1 MRYGE
6 ARPGAASNTT
16 GREDR
21 MNGKTK
27 RIIRLI
33 ASLIIPQLAGGIG
46 ALFTEPAVRTW
57 YAGLDKP
64 SFNPPGWIFGP
75 VWTALYI
82 MMGTALFLV
91 WRNGLVDRK
100 TKIAVAL
107 FGIQMALNLLWSILF
122 FGMHN
127 PLAGLVDIALL
138 WAFILATMV
147 AFFPLSRTAGF
158 LLVPYFLWVSFASLL
173 NYMLWSMNR

>member
-1 MRYGE
+1 
-6 ARPGAASNTT
+6 
-16 GREDR
+16 
-21 MNGKTK
+21 
-27 RIIRLI
+27 
-33 ASLIIPQLAGGIG
+33 
-46 ALFTEPAVRTW
+46 
-57 YAGLDKP
+57 
-64 SFNPPGWIFGP
+64 
-75 VWTALYI
+75 
-82 MMGTALFLV
+82 
-91 WRNGLVDRK
+91 NGLVDRK